1 MTKEIKNVLISEE
14 IAERR
19 AENLPKL
26 FNMTMALK
34 AIETTAPRASK
45 SGALGELTVK
55 IKEIFEAAGTPLAV
69 NQVKAALVAGG
80 MEVTS
85 KQVADRMWTISTKN
99 KKASHPILKAGSE
112 AGMYELA

>member
-1 MTKEIKNVLISEE
+1 MTKESKKTMTAEE

-45 SGALGELTVK
+45 SGALGELTTK
-55 IKEIFEAAGTPLAV
+55 IKEIFEAAGTGLAV

-80 MEVTS
+80 IEVTS

-112 AGMYELA
+112 TGMYELA